1 MNGQKTLPGIRED
14 LLAIREELFDIRHD
28 IHAHPELS
36 LYETRTAGV
45 IRREL
50 EKDGLT
56 WKAVHDTGTVAELK
70 GAAPGPTVILR
81 ADIDALPIN
90 EKSDYPYRSENEN
103 VMHACGHDV
112 HLTALIGAARLLS
125 RYRDSLRGNVR
136 FIFQQAEEF
145 GHGSQFFLN
154 EGYEKGAERIYGFH
168 VSPEAELGKLILSD
182 DVDAASCDYMHI
194 KLYGKGSHISKPH
207 LGNDALL
214 AATEIVTA
222 LSKLKNRLNPMDKSL
237 IGIGHL
243 TAGNA
248 WNVVADSAEIEGTVR
263 TLSMDVRSRLL
274 VKIKETVDR
283 SASLYDV
290 KAETEFELFT
300 PTLVNDPD
308 AYKTMYKAASEAVG
322 AENIIKQPVPL
333 GFGGDDFAAFSQTV
347 KGCFIHVGT
356 GTEERPDSKVPLH
369 SDNIYIPD
377 EAVLIGSE
385 ILVRCALKNL
395 YEGDI

>member
-1 MNGQKTLPGIRED
+1 MVPQGCFP
-14 LLAIREELFDIRHD
+14 
-28 IHAHPELS
+28 
-36 LYETRTAGV
+36 
-45 IRREL
+45 
-50 EKDGLT
+50 
-56 WKAVHDTGTVAELK
+56 
-70 GAAPGPTVILR
+70 
-81 ADIDALPIN
+81 
-90 EKSDYPYRSENEN
+90 
-103 VMHACGHDV
+103 
-112 HLTALIGAARLLS
+112 
-125 RYRDSLRGNVR
+125 
-136 FIFQQAEEF
+136 EEF

-154 EGYEKGAERIYGFH
+154 EGYEKGADRIYGFH

-263 TLSMDVRSRLL
+263 TLSMDVRNRLL
-274 VKIKETVDR
+274 VKVKETIDR

-290 KAETEFELFT
+290 KAETEFELCT